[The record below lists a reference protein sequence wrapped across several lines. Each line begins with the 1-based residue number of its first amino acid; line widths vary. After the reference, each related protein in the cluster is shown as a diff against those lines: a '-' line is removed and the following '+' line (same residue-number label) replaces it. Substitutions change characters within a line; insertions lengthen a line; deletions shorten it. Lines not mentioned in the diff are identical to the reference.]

1 MLVEWGQHMRN
12 RYRRLL
18 AVIVLLWATGSVTG
32 RALALAFTEF
42 QLPKGSGPIDI
53 TTGSDGALWFTDGT
67 GLRVGRITTDGVITE
82 FPIRRPIGN
91 FASPWCNRPI
101 RAKRGWR
108 AAKAGNTIRR
118 HRRDAPKLLLAT
130 SPGL

>member
-82 FPIRRPIGN
+82 FPIPIPLGVSSSLPYHIT
-91 FASPWCNRPI
+91 AGAHGPLWIPAKLDSPIPPPPSTTLTT
-101 RAKRGWR
+101 A
-108 AAKAGNTIRR
+108 
-118 HRRDAPKLLLAT
+118 LS
-130 SPGL
+130 SPT